1 MAKRRTAKKIWL
13 VNYGKTMKALITG
26 GAGFIGSHLVELC
39 LKKGYEV
46 SGIDNFSTGSKNNLF
61 GEANNIEADIR
72 TFDFESLPKADII
85 FHLAAFPGV
94 QQSIENPI
102 ESNSVNIGGS
112 LRILEYARSHSIP
125 IVFSSTSAVYG
136 DANIKPTSEGC
147 GLQPMSPYAL
157 QKITIE
163 KYLKLYGELYEL
175 KSVSLRY
182 FNVFGE
188 RQPNAGAYKTV
199 LSAFL
204 EQYKKG
210 EPFTIVGD
218 GTQSRDFV
226 YVKDVAEANIK
237 AGELLLQ
244 GIRFGAINIGSGR
257 NYNINQIADLIDA
270 KHPRI
275 TLPPR
280 IEPHMTLA
288 HINIARECLG
298 WKQTITLEQW
308 INNIK
313 TK

>member
-102 ESNSVNIGGS
+102 E
-112 LRILEYARSHSIP
+112 
-125 IVFSSTSAVYG
+125 
-136 DANIKPTSEGC
+136 
-147 GLQPMSPYAL
+147 
-157 QKITIE
+157 ITIE
-163 KYLKLYGELYEL
+163 KYLKLYGELYGL